1 MFDRFQRSW
10 ELTKQ
15 SAAVLAKDKVLLLF
29 PLMSGTATI
38 ILAVSFF
45 VPMFLNGSLKAA
57 AEHQGTPQTYLTLF
71 LFYFCNYF
79 VAIYFNCALMAAA
92 NMALSGGHAT
102 LGDGIGI
109 ANQRMG
115 KILMWTFIATTV
127 GIVLR
132 TLEERVG
139 IIGRIIVALLGATWS
154 ILTYF
159 IAPVLV
165 FEDRDAFEGVKRSAA
180 LVKKTWGEEVGKG
193 ITFSAMTLLGFIPI
207 LALGAIGFMVHP
219 LVGLLLGIV
228 SFILLLTAIS
238 AMDGIF
244 KVALYRYAWQGVNPE
259 GFSPEL
265 VQAAFAPK
273 NKSKF
278 GF

>member
-15 SAAVLAKDKVLLLF
+15 SAAVLAKDKILLAF
-29 PLMSGTATI
+29 PLMSGAATVV
-38 ILAVSFF
+38 LAISFF

-57 AEHQGTPQTYLTLF
+57 ADHHATPQTYLTLF

-79 VAIYFNCALMAAA
+79 VAIYFNCALIAAG
-92 NMALSGGHAT
+92 NMALSGGHPT

-115 KILMWTFIATTV
+115 KILMWTLVATTV

-139 IIGRIIVALLGATWS
+139 IIGRIIVAVLGATWS

-193 ITFSAMTLLGFIPI
+193 ITFGAITLLGMIPI
-207 LALGAIGFMVHP
+207 IALAFLGFTIHP
-219 LVGLLLGIV
+219 MLGLLLGIV
-228 SFILLLTAIS
+228 MFILLLTAVS

-273 NKSKF
+273 KKSRF